1 MAPESALAESFWA
14 KSVSLASFNNLFA
27 QSLEYRLNRLLLVD
41 IKEVYEFCRSL
52 FLPTGLN
59 WRSAIEPVAC
69 R

>member
-1 MAPESALAESFWA
+1 M
-14 KSVSLASFNNLFA
+14 SLASFNNLFA

-59 WRSAIEPVAC
+59 RRSAIEPVAC